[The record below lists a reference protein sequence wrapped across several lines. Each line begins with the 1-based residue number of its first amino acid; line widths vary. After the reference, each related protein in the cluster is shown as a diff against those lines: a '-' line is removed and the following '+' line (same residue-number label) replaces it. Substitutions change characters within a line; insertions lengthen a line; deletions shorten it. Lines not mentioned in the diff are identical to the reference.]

1 MDLLQI
7 IALLITLTAG
17 FSYVNHRWLKLP
29 TVIGVMVIALGLSL
43 GLIALDA
50 AGLPLKAHASDL
62 LRVLDFDKALM
73 QVMLSFLLFAGALHI
88 NLDDLA
94 KQKWPIGILASFG
107 VLLSTFLVGGAMYW
121 VFQLL
126 HLEVPFIFCL
136 LFGSLISPTD
146 PIAVLGIMKT
156 AGAPKSLETKV
167 AGESLFN
174 DGVGVVIFLVI
185 YEIAIEGHEPSFV
198 HMGTLFVEEAI
209 GGAILGLVLGWL
221 VYSMLK
227 TVDNYSVEILLTLAL
242 VMGGYSLA
250 AALHMSGPIAMVVAG
265 LLIGNHGRAFGMSD
279 RTREHL
285 DTFWELI
292 DEILNATLFVFIG
305 LEVLILTVKP
315 AFLVAGLI
323 AFPVVLLCRFICVS
337 IPVFAL
343 SKFKVHKF
351 SPGAV
356 KVMTW
361 GGIRGGISV
370 ALALAIPAML
380 PAEGGADAIPRDLIV
395 TVTYCVVILSIML
408 QGLTIGRVV
417 KGTMTVGSHSDADS
431 Q

>member
-29 TVIGVMVIALGLSL
+29 TAIGVMLIALGLSL
-43 GLIALDA
+43 GLIGVDA
-50 AGLPLKAHASDL
+50 AGLPLKSQASDL
-62 LRVLDFDKALM
+62 LRALDFDKTLM

-88 NLDDLA
+88 NLEDLA

-121 VFQLL
+121 VFKLL
-126 HLEVPFIFCL
+126 HLEVPFLFCL

-174 DGVGVVIFLVI
+174 DGVGVVIFLVL
-185 YEIAIEGHEPSFV
+185 YEIAIEGHEPSLV
-198 HMGTLFVEEAI
+198 HMCTLFAEEAM
-209 GGAILGLVLGWL
+209 GGALLGLVLGWL
-221 VYSMLK
+221 TYSMLK
-227 TVDNYSVEILLTLAL
+227 SVDNYSVEILLTLAL
-242 VMGGYSLA
+242 VMGGYALA

-265 LLIGNHGRAFGMSD
+265 LLIGNQGRAFGMSD

-305 LEVLILTVKP
+305 LEVLILTMKP
-315 AFLVAGLI
+315 TFLFAGLI
-323 AFPVVLLCRFICVS
+323 AFPVVLLCRFVCVS

-343 SKFKVHKF
+343 RNVHEF

-380 PAEGGADAIPRDLIV
+380 PEEGGGEAAPRDLIV
-395 TVTYCVVILSIML
+395 TVTYCVVILSILL
-408 QGLTIGRVV
+408 QGLTIGKVV
-417 KGTMTVGSHSDADS
+417 KRTMSAAGQSDAGA
-431 Q
+431 